1 MPLSKKRNRE
11 RMKRARAEERRRRAG
26 SLSMK
31 EIQVLALDE
40 RKPPLTPAERVKASI
55 AHANRNGYNLVER
68 TEGGKVMFSFASQV
82 PDLSPLVFRLLN
94 RVAALEEERTQHQA
108 DHVVW
113 ETGQRY
119 TADDFS
125 EP

>member
-1 MPLSKKRNRE
+1 
-11 RMKRARAEERRRRAG
+11 
-26 SLSMK
+26 MK

-68 TEGGKVMFSFASQV
+68 TEGGKVMFSFAPQVSQA
-82 PDLSPLVFRLLN
+82 PDLSPLLRRLLN

-108 DHVVW
+108 DHVVQ
-113 ETGQRY
+113 ESGQRY